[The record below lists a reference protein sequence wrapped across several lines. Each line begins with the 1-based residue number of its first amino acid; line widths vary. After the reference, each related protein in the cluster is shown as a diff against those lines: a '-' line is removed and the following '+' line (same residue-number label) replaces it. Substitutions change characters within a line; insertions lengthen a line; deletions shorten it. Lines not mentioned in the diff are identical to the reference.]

1 MDKAILA
8 MEEPTKEEIYA
19 LALQVCICPRCMKNL
34 SDIRTDGKKKWRYC
48 FCCFSNFDVE
58 EDLPDDRTGEGASGA
73 PEGDPDAEV

>member
-1 MDKAILA
+1 M

-19 LALQVCICPRCMKNL
+19 LALQVGICPRCMKNL
-34 SDIRTDGKKKWRYC
+34 SDIRTDGEKKWRYC

-58 EDLPDDRTGEGASGA
+58 EDLPDDRSGQGASGA

>member
-19 LALQVCICPRCMKNL
+19 LALQVGICPRCMKNL

-58 EDLPDDRTGEGASGA
+58 EDLPDDRSGQGASGA

>member
-1 MDKAILA
+1 

-19 LALQVCICPRCMKNL
+19 LALQVGICPRCMKNL

-58 EDLPDDRTGEGASGA
+58 EDQEHGETA
-73 PEGDPDAEV
+73 